1 MNGLMRFPLLG
12 TNDEEVVTLLLGG
25 TVDNKKIPYYYP
37 YEGEVIENDDRA
49 LGTFDDGARG
59 EDLPLWASKGCYM
72 MAGFLERV
80 DKRRSRII
88 KDKGAPREA
97 LELLIHRPGTTFGG

>member
-1 MNGLMRFPLLG
+1 MPRHLISDAHEWIN
-12 TNDEEVVTLLLGG
+12 E
-25 TVDNKKIPYYYP
+25 IP
-37 YEGEVIENDDRA
+37 
-49 LGTFDDGARG
+49 TFDDGARG